1 MAISDSPNLSGC
13 DTTGLYISC
22 SRGPPLSGGDYPQKK
37 HGKAVYT
44 HNGRNGCL
52 QASHRL
58 PCPAL
63 PVSSINRRPQKSE
76 IRWLGIRELYQ
87 PNRKKVIYPH
97 HLKNSINS
105 FYPSSGKKIEG
116 GGTNQTERLT
126 CALRAVQA
134 KKGKIHPREGNFI
147 ASYGLQQGKTRTNNQ
162 IADSDQEFDMYE
174 PRSRRE

>member
-1 MAISDSPNLSGC
+1 MAIPDSPNPSGC
-13 DTTGLYISC
+13 DTIELYIS
-22 SRGPPLSGGDYPQKK
+22 SRREPHLSGGDYPQKK

-87 PNRKKVIYPH
+87 PNRKKSIYPH

-105 FYPSSGKKIEG
+105 FYPSSGKKKRRRNE
-116 GGTNQTERLT
+116 
-126 CALRAVQA
+126 
-134 KKGKIHPREGNFI
+134 P
-147 ASYGLQQGKTRTNNQ
+147 
-162 IADSDQEFDMYE
+162 DQETYVRAARCASQE
-174 PRSRRE
+174 ARSFLVREISQRHRTCNRGRPGPIIR